1 MNEREIARHLSESII
16 FLAFSEFEGLP
27 VPPVEAALSGNIVIG
42 YHGQGGMEYWN
53 EPNFIA
59 VEQGNIQKFIQEV
72 MFKIKQVESNN
83 LDLEQLNLVINKTR
97 DYFSQK
103 NEIAFLE
110 NLVRQVTEQSH
121 EIIRI

>member
-1 MNEREIARHLSESII
+1 
-16 FLAFSEFEGLP
+16 
-27 VPPVEAALSGNIVIG
+27 VEAALSGNIVIG